1 MKKLKKIY
9 SGTGMSNYDESY
21 VNLVKQR
28 RGNSLI
34 VKRKLGE
41 AVINKKCTGG
51 NWELELQWLSLLELL
66 QSLVAKVLLVKEK
79 IFLPSD
85 DDRSFTSLP
94 RLQVNPFQ
102 LGSLL
107 TECAWDHPFLIYWH
121 HFNEV
126 SLH

>member
-9 SGTGMSNYDESY
+9 SGTGMRNYDESY

-51 NWELELQWLSLLELL
+51 NWELELQ
-66 QSLVAKVLLVKEK
+66 
-79 IFLPSD
+79 
-85 DDRSFTSLP
+85 
-94 RLQVNPFQ
+94 
-102 LGSLL
+102 
-107 TECAWDHPFLIYWH
+107 
-121 HFNEV
+121 
-126 SLH
+126 